1 MDLINQ
7 IKKIIDSEFSSSLK
21 TRELINLINMELI
34 KEARQCL
41 ADDNPDGAKA
51 ISSLIIE

>member
-7 IKKIIDSEFSSSLK
+7 IKKIIDNEFPSYIKS
-21 TRELINLINMELI
+21 RELINLINIEII

-41 ADDNPDGAKA
+41 ADNNEAGARA
-51 ISSLIIE
+51 IASLIIE